1 MPVSPQDLLSEALE
15 LSPSE
20 RALLA
25 ARLIDSLDPTV
36 DSENDAAWEAEIAR
50 RLTEIDSGRV
60 TLISWDAVRARMQ
73 ATCAYPTGVQSVNAS
88 NH

>member
-1 MPVSPQDLLSEALE
+1 MPVPPQDLRSEALE

-36 DSENDAAWEAEIAR
+36 DSQNDAAWDAEIGR

-60 TLISWDAVRARMQ
+60 TLVSWDAVRARMQ
-73 ATCAYPTGVQSVNAS
+73 AVPACRNQV
-88 NH
+88 

>member
-1 MPVSPQDLLSEALE
+1 MPVPPQVLLSEALE

-36 DSENDAAWEAEIAR
+36 DSVNDAAWEAEIAR

-60 TLISWDAVRARMQ
+60 TLVSWDAVRARMQ
-73 ATCAYPTGVQSVNAS
+73 AMCAYPTGVQSVNAS